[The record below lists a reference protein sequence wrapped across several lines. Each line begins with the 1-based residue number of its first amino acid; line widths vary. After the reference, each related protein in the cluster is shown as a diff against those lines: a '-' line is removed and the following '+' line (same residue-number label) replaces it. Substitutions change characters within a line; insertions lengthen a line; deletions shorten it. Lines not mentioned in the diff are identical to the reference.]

1 MQKLNTAGGG
11 ETFYK
16 LFDEYL
22 DVLLHPD
29 YTEEEVRREVRN
41 WGVSENPA
49 DETLRLEEKGTV
61 YNEMSSSMNQP
72 GRRLSDVAKRMIYGE
87 QTRKK
92 LASDAGRNEY
102 KKRAGIE
109 GTISQ
114 GVRRGS
120 MRRSRYMRRSSFS
133 AQKTVSPI

>member
-1 MQKLNTAGGG
+1 MYQAL
-11 ETFYK
+11 
-16 LFDEYL
+16 
-22 DVLLHPD
+22 
-29 YTEEEVRREVRN
+29 
-41 WGVSENPA
+41 
-49 DETLRLEEKGTV
+49 
-61 YNEMSSSMNQP
+61 
-72 GRRLSDVAKRMIYGE
+72 E

-120 MRRSRYMRRSSFS
+120 MRRSRYIGLE
-133 AQKTVSPI
+133 KTHLQEVATGAAINIVRAVNFLNGEKPAKTRVSRFARLAN